1 MNIYKNIINIANYHI
16 NDEIIKEYMNLL
28 DKLRELK
35 NDTDYNDF
43 FCLVDAKSCY
53 YFYAPNVALQIIRN
67 VKTNKDYGNP
77 FTEESCNKIINN
89 EIINK
94 YAEVSTKVNELVIG
108 ITKRIFVSLDE
119 FATSEENYIY
129 NRCSDE
135 LGYLG
140 FGKIIQNFSNSN
152 NVLENYEKERGKII
166 HDAKFIFPFAILKS
180 GLYQDFENKVQFKEI
195 VRNYENFN
203 IILTI
208 INIILFSCLS
218 NKIVNIGKSEIN
230 ILKIKRKENVKKIT
244 FLINNAF
251 FLVEFPIIIELEG
264 EIYFR
269 LNKHIKFENK
279 KVEII
284 CEYFSINFEK
294 MDSLLNFS
302 INNLSILL

>member
-53 YFYAPNVALQIIRN
+53 YFYAPNVALQIIRK
-67 VKTNKDYGNP
+67 VKENKDYGNP
-77 FTEESCNKIINN
+77 FTEESCNKIIDN

-119 FATSEENYIY
+119 LATSEENYIY

-166 HDAKFIFPFAILKS
+166 HDAKFIFPFAILKN

-279 KVEII
+279 KVETI